1 VLNDWSLASGPSLP
15 ILPTPPLPPMPEDEE
30 EVLEA
35 GPSAGATTGRGC
47 WPRPPRLDKRSLEKR
62 GDQTGHDGNLQ
73 SPNQQRSKNGPNKKK
88 KKKQPGKQNKNKK
101 NYPPRQRKWTEKAEV
116 LQKTK

>member
-1 VLNDWSLASGPSLP
+1 M
-15 ILPTPPLPPMPEDEE
+15 PTPPLPPMPEDEE

-35 GPSAGATTGRGC
+35 GPSAGATTDRGC

-73 SPNQQRSKNGPNKKK
+73 SPNQQRSTNGPKKK